1 MKFFEFE
8 EKMKSIG
15 VGSLAGIARKLDTT
29 PQAVSNW
36 KSRDQVPLHVE
47 AKINSYLSENDEV
60 IIQRQVI
67 SESKEVTFSDIIITL
82 AEQFKIIILFPV
94 LAIFISFSYVQFIQM
109 PEYES
114 SAKILLPE
122 NKLNSMGGIAGLA
135 SQFGVNVPMGGA
147 NSADLSSPTLYPE
160 LLKSRTF
167 ADKIL
172 FKEFYIEKFSTKLKL
187 INILTLTKEQTNI
200 KEDVLIEIAVEKLN
214 SEVLQYE
221 KDPLSAFSTIKVTTF
236 DPQFSKDLADAVLI
250 ELEKLNRFFKTQTT
264 NEKVNFI
271 EDRIS
276 SVKIDLDISEKKLKE
291 FNEKN
296 RQISSPALE
305 LAQERLSRD
314 MDVQRGI
321 YLTLKQQ
328 LELAK
333 IEQIQEVSIVQV
345 LDRPVVPLSPSNKNT
360 FLAIILSFILGI
372 CFSITIAFSRSY
384 LNNSDIDERKK
395 LRRGKH
401 FFRKKTKDFMY
412 DKRVSGSIGIIMT
425 LFSPLYFGSVS
436 NNPTFLGIYSTYQAI
451 INIIYLCA
459 IFICVY
465 LFTRKKTKEIF

>member
-1 MKFFEFE
+1 
-8 EKMKSIG
+8 
-15 VGSLAGIARKLDTT
+15 
-29 PQAVSNW
+29 
-36 KSRDQVPLHVE
+36 
-47 AKINSYLSENDEV
+47 
-60 IIQRQVI
+60 
-67 SESKEVTFSDIIITL
+67 L

-296 RQISSPALE
+296 RQIS
-305 LAQERLSRD
+305 
-314 MDVQRGI
+314 
-321 YLTLKQQ
+321 
-328 LELAK
+328 
-333 IEQIQEVSIVQV
+333 
-345 LDRPVVPLSPSNKNT
+345 
-360 FLAIILSFILGI
+360 
-372 CFSITIAFSRSY
+372 
-384 LNNSDIDERKK
+384 
-395 LRRGKH
+395 
-401 FFRKKTKDFMY
+401 
-412 DKRVSGSIGIIMT
+412 
-425 LFSPLYFGSVS
+425 
-436 NNPTFLGIYSTYQAI
+436 
-451 INIIYLCA
+451 
-459 IFICVY
+459 
-465 LFTRKKTKEIF
+465 

>member
-1 MKFFEFE
+1 MKFFELE
-8 EKMKSIG
+8 QKMNSLG
-15 VGSLAGIARKLDTT
+15 VGSLAEIARKLDTT

-36 KSRDQVPLHVE
+36 KSRDQVPLHIV
-47 AKINSYLSENDEV
+47 AKINSYIGEKDEV
-60 IIQRQVI
+60 IIQRQSSYKEKEITI
-67 SESKEVTFSDIIITL
+67 SDVIITL
-82 AEQFKIIILFPV
+82 AEQFKIIILIPIVSMFV
-94 LAIFISFSYVQFIQM
+94 SFSYVQFIQT
-109 PEYES
+109 PEFES
-114 SAKILLPE
+114 TAKILLPE
-122 NKLNSMGGIAGLA
+122 NKLNNMGSIAGLA

-160 LLKSRTF
+160 LMKSRTF

-172 FKEFYIEKFSTKLKL
+172 YKEFYIEKFSKKLKL
-187 INILTLTKEQTNI
+187 INILTLTNEQTNL
-200 KEDVLIEIAVEKLN
+200 KKDVLIEIAVDKLN
-214 SEVLQYE
+214 SQVLQYE
-221 KDPLSAFSTIKVTTF
+221 KDPLSAFSTIKVKTF

-271 EDRIS
+271 EERIN

-314 MDVQRGI
+314 LDVQRGI

-333 IEQIQEVSIVQV
+333 IEQIQEVSIVQI
-345 LDRPVVPLSPSNKNT
+345 LDRPVIPLAPSNKNT
-360 FLAIILSFILGI
+360 FLAVILSFILGI
-372 CFSITIAFSRSY
+372 CFSITIAFTRSY
-384 LNNSDIDERKK
+384 LNNSDVDERKK

-412 DKRVSGSIGIIMT
+412 DRRVSGSIGILLI

-436 NNPTFLGIYSTYQAI
+436 NNPTFFGLYSTFQAT
-451 INIIYLCA
+451 INIFYLCA
-459 IFICVY
+459 IFICAY